1 MGFEILISP
10 PFIFFVTVIVAI
22 IIFLI
27 GGVTAAKGEKTPGKL
42 APYACGE
49 DFPPERLRIDV
60 RRLFIYGLYFLI
72 FDAFA
77 LIFALSFARPGVFP
91 VVFALLAL
99 IAVIVML
106 PVKWYE

>member
-1 MGFEILISP
+1 MFELLTSPPLIFFIAVIVSILI
-10 PFIFFVTVIVAI
+10 
-22 IIFLI
+22 FLW
-27 GGVTAAKGEKTPGKL
+27 GGMISAKGEKTSGKL

-49 DFPPERLRIDV
+49 DFPPEKFRVDV

-77 LIFALSFARPGVFP
+77 LIFALSFAKPGIFP
-91 VVFALLAL
+91 VVFALLTL

-106 PVKWYE
+106 PVKWYG

>member
-1 MGFEILISP
+1 MVLELLSSP
-10 PFIFFVTVIVAI
+10 PIIFFVAVIVSILIFVWGGAI
-22 IIFLI
+22 S
-27 GGVTAAKGEKTPGKL
+27 VKGKKTSGKL

-49 DFPPERLRIDV
+49 DFPPERFRVDV

-77 LIFALSFARPGVFP
+77 LIFALSFAKPGVFP
-91 VVFALLAL
+91 VIFALLAL
-99 IAVIVML
+99 IAVVVML

>member
-1 MGFEILISP
+1 MGLEILISP
-10 PFIFFVTVIVAI
+10 PFIFFIVVIVSI

-27 GGVTAAKGEKTPGKL
+27 GGATAAKGVKTSGKL

-49 DFPPERLRIDV
+49 DFPPERFRIDV

-77 LIFALSFARPGVFP
+77 LIFALSFASPGMFP
-91 VVFALLAL
+91 IIFAVVALVAIL
-99 IAVIVML
+99 VMI
-106 PVKWYE
+106 PVKWYG